1 MFDGH
6 HGLQARPKDTVALT
20 VASLGVAAVKADF
33 LLGPGVDTK
42 TPGDKSLRY

>member
-6 HGLQARPKDTVALT
+6 HGLQARPKDTLALT
-20 VASLGVAAVKADF
+20 VASPGVVTVEANF
-33 LLGPGVDTK
+33 LLSPGVVVK